1 MDSEVANGA
10 GVGNAFRSGVR
21 LVHGGGTNGHSW
33 HVEEPAF
40 SRRKLFALSI
50 IFSARATLGL
60 AMPHVEAEMGWTR
73 SFMSAVMSATL
84 VFMAV
89 MAPVAGRLLDRIG
102 PRIVLLVGTVSV
114 VVGSVVL
121 ALAAPKLIRGM
132 RWSG

>member
-1 MDSEVANGA
+1 MATAGTSKNLLLVAGS
-10 GVGNAFRSGVR
+10 F
-21 LVHGGGTNGHSW
+21 L
-33 HVEEPAF
+33 
-40 SRRKLFALSI
+40 ALSI

-121 ALAAPKLIRGM
+121 AALATQPWIRGWV
-132 RWSG
+132 RRLQRPRFRSGRQFHRRRNHRSYIY